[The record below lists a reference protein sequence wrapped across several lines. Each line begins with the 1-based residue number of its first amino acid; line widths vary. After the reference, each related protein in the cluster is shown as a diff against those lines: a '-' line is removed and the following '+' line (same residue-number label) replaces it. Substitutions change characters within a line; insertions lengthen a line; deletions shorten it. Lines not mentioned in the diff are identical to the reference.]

1 MPDLIQPAQS
11 RVDAVHPGRGRGWSK
26 VHWRSGNGPSVAAE
40 GRRGAVVRLLPLD
53 GNASPTPAEAPGEW
67 SRAYPRQGLTVEAGL
82 TAVLDSLHSYG
93 RSPVGGASEAGLGG
107 KGIVADP
114 LSVLNHPE
122 RLGALRSYEILDTP
136 PEPAFDRLAKLAAQ
150 ICGAPYAAITFFDGS
165 KKFFKSTIGF
175 SETDSS
181 GSPDFCGEAIRRSDL
196 CVVPDATTDERFK
209 SHPLVTG
216 ASQVRFYAGMPL
228 TSVEGHVLGTL
239 CVLDRRPR
247 ELTKEQKDALSVLG
261 NEVVTELELRRTR
274 KRLEEGTFRQ
284 DPVLGARYKAD
295 EFLRSLVEGTVAST
309 GGDFLRELVKHVAA
323 ALGIRYAFVG
333 YLLPESRIRTLA
345 FWKGD
350 GYMDQVEYSLDGTP
364 CTKVIQGD
372 TCHYA
377 HDVQKLFPHDRDLVT
392 LGVSSYL
399 AVPLKDPKG
408 KVLGHLVAMDVKPM
422 VLTADEIGVFK
433 LFGERAGVEIYRQ
446 VIETSLRERE
456 ETLRVIAEG
465 TAAQVGA
472 DFFSSL
478 VKNLATAL
486 GVDYAYISHLSDD
499 GTRFCSKA
507 AWGKGQPLPPF
518 DVPARGPCETVLTR
532 QCVHHPSKLREL
544 YPHVQLIQDIGVE
557 SYCGIPLVDSS
568 GRVLGHLAVMDAAPM
583 PDEQLVQSTMSIF
596 ATRAVAELERLKYDQ
611 ELRKSDLTLRAIA
624 EGTATDTGGKFFHS
638 LVKNLA
644 AALSVDYAFV
654 SEFCPDRTK
663 VRTLAFWAGAQFK
676 DNFEYAIAHTPCEKV
691 LAGELYHCADGVGD
705 RFPLHKK
712 DLDDLGVQ
720 SYLAIPVTNSGGQV
734 LGHLAVMDRKPMAL
748 EQLDLPVFKIF
759 GARAGAEL
767 EREQMNKQMK
777 DNEERMRD
785 LFDEAPIAYVYE
797 GLDSKLLRVNRT
809 GMKSLGITADQVEGL
824 YGRDF
829 VPDTPDAQRRL
840 KEAFDSIGKGIDT
853 SGVVLE
859 LRRKDNG
866 KPLWMKWWSRPDP
879 SGTYTRTMFLDITEQ
894 VLAEQ
899 ENARLQAQNVY
910 LQEEIKGSH
919 NFEELIGGSTSLKK
933 VLKNVERVAPTDSI
947 VLITGETGTGK
958 ELIARAIHNLSP
970 RKDRALV
977 KVNCAAIP
985 AGLIESELF
994 GHEKGAF
1001 TGALTKKMGRFEVAD
1016 KGTIFLD
1023 EIGELPLDLQSKLL
1037 RVLQEGEFER
1047 VGGTH
1052 TFKVNVRVIAA
1063 TNRNLEQLS
1072 KTGQYRSDL
1081 YYRLNVF
1088 PLHLP
1093 ALRERQ
1099 DDIPLLVQY
1108 FARKFAANLGK
1119 KIEKIPERMMS
1130 ALQRYQ
1136 WPGNI
1141 RELEHVIERAVI
1153 LSEGDELP
1161 AIDWLAPSGGKA
1173 AAAKEMTLEEVE
1185 RLHIL
1190 DVLEQTNWRVSG
1202 DKGAA
1207 AILGLKPT
1215 TLEARMKKLGIQ
1227 RP

>member
-1 MPDLIQPAQS
+1 M
-11 RVDAVHPGRGRGWSK
+11 
-26 VHWRSGNGPSVAAE
+26 
-40 GRRGAVVRLLPLD
+40 
-53 GNASPTPAEAPGEW
+53 
-67 SRAYPRQGLTVEAGL
+67 
-82 TAVLDSLHSYG
+82 TA
-93 RSPVGGASEAGLGG
+93 R
-107 KGIVADP
+107 
-114 LSVLNHPE
+114 NN
-122 RLGALRSYEILDTP
+122 
-136 PEPAFDRLAKLAAQ
+136 
-150 ICGAPYAAITFFDGS
+150 
-165 KKFFKSTIGF
+165 
-175 SETDSS
+175 
-181 GSPDFCGEAIRRSDL
+181 
-196 CVVPDATTDERFK
+196 
-209 SHPLVTG
+209 
-216 ASQVRFYAGMPL
+216 SQ
-228 TSVEGHVLGTL
+228 
-239 CVLDRRPR
+239 
-247 ELTKEQKDALSVLG
+247 
-261 NEVVTELELRRTR
+261 
-274 KRLEEGTFRQ
+274 RLES
-284 DPVLGARYKAD
+284 RYKAD

-309 GGDFLRELVKHVAA
+309 GSEFLRELVRHVSG

-364 CTKVIQGD
+364 CTKVIEGE

-377 HDVQKLFPHDRDLVT
+377 QDVQQLFPRDQDLVE
-392 LGVSSYL
+392 LSVSSYL
-399 AVPLKDPKG
+399 AVPLKDSKH

-422 VLTADEIGVFK
+422 ILTPDEIEVFK
-433 LFGERAGVEIYRQ
+433 LFGERAGVELYRQ

-456 ETLRVIAEG
+456 ELLRVLAEG

-472 DFFSSL
+472 DFFPSL
-478 VKNLATAL
+478 VKNLAKAL
-486 GVDYAYISHLSDD
+486 GV
-499 GTRFCSKA
+499 
-507 AWGKGQPLPPF
+507 
-518 DVPARGPCETVLTR
+518 E
-532 QCVHHPSKLREL
+532 
-544 YPHVQLIQDIGVE
+544 
-557 SYCGIPLVDSS
+557 
-568 GRVLGHLAVMDAAPM
+568 
-583 PDEQLVQSTMSIF
+583 
-596 ATRAVAELERLKYDQ
+596 
-611 ELRKSDLTLRAIA
+611 
-624 EGTATDTGGKFFHS
+624 
-638 LVKNLA
+638 
-644 AALSVDYAFV
+644 YAFV

-663 VRTLAFWAGAQFK
+663 VRTLAFWASDQLK

-691 LAGELYHCADGVGD
+691 LAGEIYHCADKVAD
-705 RFPLHKK
+705 RFPLHRD
-712 DLDDLGVQ
+712 DLEGLGVQ
-720 SYLAIPVTNSGGQV
+720 SYLAIPVASAGGEV
-734 LGHLAVMDRKPMAL
+734 LGHLAVMDRRPMAL
-748 EQLDLPVFKIF
+748 EQLDLSVFKVF

-767 EREQMNKQMK
+767 ERLRMETVLKE
-777 DNEERMRD
+777 NEERLRD

-809 GMKSLGITADQVEGL
+809 AMNSLGITADQVDGL

-829 VPDTPDAQRRL
+829 VPKTPDAQRRL
-840 KEAFDSIGKGIDT
+840 KDAFDSVGKGIDT

-866 KPLWMKWWSRPDP
+866 NPLWMKWWSRPDP

-910 LQEEIKGSH
+910 LQEEIKLTH
-919 NFEELIGGSTSLKK
+919 NFEELIGSSSSLKK
-933 VLKNVERVAPTDSI
+933 VLKNVERVAPTDST

-970 RKDRALV
+970 RRGRPLV

-1001 TGALTKKMGRFEVAD
+1001 TGALTRKMGRFEVAD

-1047 VGGTH
+1047 VGGTQ

-1072 KTGQYRSDL
+1072 KTGGYRPDL

-1088 PLHLP
+1088 PIQLP
-1093 ALRERQ
+1093 ALRER
-1099 DDIPLLVQY
+1099 DGDIPLLAQY
-1108 FARKFAANLGK
+1108 FVHKFATNLGK
-1119 KIEKIPERMMS
+1119 KIDRIPERMIT
-1130 ALQRYQ
+1130 ALQRYP

-1153 LSEGDELP
+1153 LSEGPELEP
-1161 AIDWLAPSGGKA
+1161 IDWLSPSDNKTGLTKTL
-1173 AAAKEMTLEEVE
+1173 TLEDME
-1185 RLHIL
+1185 RQHIT

-1215 TLEARMKKLGIQ
+1215 TLEARMKKLGIA
-1227 RP
+1227 RVKGEK